1 MPVVLSRQPR
11 NGVISRGVNGGPAVG
26 PLVVLLAD
34 PEFVDASFDAVKKYA
49 EHRDRPTLNSATRT
63 HARSTM

>member
-1 MPVVLSRQPR
+1 MRFFDSFLTKNYNFTNFCV
-11 NGVISRGVNGGPAVG
+11 
-26 PLVVLLAD
+26 LAD